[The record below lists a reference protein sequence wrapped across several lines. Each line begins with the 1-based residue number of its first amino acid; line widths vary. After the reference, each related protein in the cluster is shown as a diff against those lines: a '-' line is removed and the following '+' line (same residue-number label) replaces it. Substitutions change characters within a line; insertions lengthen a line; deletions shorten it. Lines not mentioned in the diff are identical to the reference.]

1 MSEKK
6 QTIWQT
12 ENNNWVI
19 WYYLHNF
26 KNAKNTHGGVLLL
39 VKLHAE
45 ASHIKNREHLK
56 KFAIDTQCA
65 NHSP

>member
-1 MSEKK
+1 MSEKNK
-6 QTIWQT
+6 QYGRLRIIIELFGTICT
-12 ENNNWVI
+12 ILKTRKTPMEE
-19 WYYLHNF
+19 
-26 KNAKNTHGGVLLL
+26 LLL